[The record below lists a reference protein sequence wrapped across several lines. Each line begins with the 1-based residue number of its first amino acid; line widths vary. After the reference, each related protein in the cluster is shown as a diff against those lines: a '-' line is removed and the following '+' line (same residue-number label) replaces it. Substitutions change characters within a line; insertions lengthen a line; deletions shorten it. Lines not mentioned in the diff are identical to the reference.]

1 MGKHAKTQIIEEIFS
16 QFLKEIPFDGIYIR
30 FEITFTAAF
39 LLALFRIS
47 YIN

>member
-1 MGKHAKTQIIEEIFS
+1 MGEHTKKQIIEEIFS
-16 QFLKEIPFDGIYIR
+16 QFLKVIPFDGFYIR

-47 YIN
+47 